1 MKKYH
6 FRKISD
12 DGIIWDFD
20 KKFPDA
26 FKADRWAAKCFHL
39 WFQDKIT
46 YRVIFLA

>member
-26 FKADRWAAKCFHL
+26 FKADRWACKQLHRWMAGQISF
-39 WFQDKIT
+39 
-46 YRVIFLA
+46 RVIFKA